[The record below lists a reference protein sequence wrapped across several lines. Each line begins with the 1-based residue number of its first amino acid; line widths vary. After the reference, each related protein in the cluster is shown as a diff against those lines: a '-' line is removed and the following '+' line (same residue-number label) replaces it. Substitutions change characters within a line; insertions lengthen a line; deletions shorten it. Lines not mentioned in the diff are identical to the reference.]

1 MGHLPGAWPFAIE
14 ELPVVL
20 RGPNQEGVAV
30 SEVAIGPKR

>member
-1 MGHLPGAWPFAIE
+1 MGHLPVAWPFVIE

-20 RGPNQEGVAV
+20 RGLHQEGVAV